1 MKKII
6 AILVTS
12 VALAGQTA
20 AAADGTVVFNTAN
33 LANTNPALDNFG
45 GLLSGNFSGQLYFG
59 ASAGSLAAFG
69 TVHSFGTLLAG
80 HIFSNTDQ
88 SQSGLAPGTTGVYEV
103 RAWEAPFASYEAA
116 VAGGG
121 LYGNSFDHVVS
132 GATAIRPS
140 IILGG
145 TDSGGTIHF
154 PQTANQHG
162 SFALV
167 PEPTTM
173 VLGLMGLG
181 SLVAARRR
189 QK

>member
-20 AAADGTVVFNTAN
+20 AAADGTIVFNTAN
-33 LANTNPALDNFG
+33 GFNTNPALDNFG
-45 GLLSGNFSGQLYFG
+45 GPLSGNFSGQLYFG

-69 TVHSFGTLLAG
+69 TVQSFGTLLAG
-80 HIFSNTDQ
+80 QIFSVPSDQ
-88 SQSGLAPGTTGVYEV
+88 IQSGLAPGTTGVYEV

-145 TDSGGTIHF
+145 NTF
-154 PQTANQHG
+154 LPQTANQHG

>member
-20 AAADGTVVFNTAN
+20 TAADGTIVFNTAN

-45 GLLSGNFSGQLYFG
+45 QLLSGNFSGQLYFG

-69 TVHSFGTLLAG
+69 TVQSFGTSLAG

-88 SQSGLAPGTTGVYEV
+88 SQSGLAPGTIGVYEV

-145 TDSGGTIHF
+145 NTF
-154 PQTANQHG
+154 LPQTANQHG